1 MLSNYF
7 CAVVPKYLG
16 ISDAEYGSI
25 ELNHYQKKKDLHT
38 AKQPLSYKMNKRPSS
53 TRCTTDKAIKL
64 NANDVPDDNKVEDMG
79 DALEPVKDMKYV
91 KSTKK
96 YMKPDSGQNPFYV
109 DDE

>member
-1 MLSNYF
+1 MKMLSNYF

-25 ELNHYQKKKDLHT
+25 ELNHYQKKKDL
-38 AKQPLSYKMNKRPSS
+38 
-53 TRCTTDKAIKL
+53 L

>member
-25 ELNHYQKKKDLHT
+25 ELNT